1 MRIRAE
7 TSLPF
12 NLLTFLRGC
21 VALRLASFVALG
33 MCLCSC
39 TLLANSPYLVQRT
52 LVPVLQDG
60 QGLVVSRGGE
70 IPYQRWRVSSWDD
83 DLRYVWLVGDY
94 DFRKS
99 NSVEIILYFH
109 GMHSKDYYTS
119 FRKELALLT
128 SKRPNRP
135 FLFVGFVDTPF
146 VRAEDRSK
154 GRWSSLAPRAGE
166 RPDRLIET
174 VNGVFKAFRKRFPH
188 IHKDRTFL
196 TLAGFSGGGR
206 VLDSVAAW
214 LSKTGKDDP
223 YAEVFRSRLT
233 KLAYFDCWFGNHVG
247 ETVPMLLQDNP
258 GMKIVGTVHMDTP
271 RKNALIL
278 ANKYKMRAD
287 TKKRELVGLNGRL
300 VIYAN
305 DSHWAA
311 MIARLKEAL

>member
-1 MRIRAE
+1 MRFVAE
-7 TSLPF
+7 ASLP
-12 NLLTFLRGC
+12 LTFRSFCRKLL
-21 VALRLASFVALG
+21 ALRLACLAVLAFSF
-33 MCLCSC
+33 CSC
-39 TLLANSPYLVQRT
+39 TILAHSPYIVQRT
-52 LVPVLQDG
+52 HVPVLKEG
-60 QGLVVSRGGE
+60 QGLVVSQAGRV
-70 IPYQRWRVSSWDD
+70 PYQRWRISSWDD

-99 NSVEIILYFH
+99 DSVEIILYFH

-119 FRKELALLT
+119 FRKELELLT
-128 SKRPNRP
+128 SKREHRP
-135 FLFVGFVDTPF
+135 FLFVGFVDTPYVF
-146 VRAEDRSK
+146 AEDQSK
-154 GRWSSLAPRAGE
+154 GRWSSLAPPAGE

-174 VNGVFKAFRKRFPH
+174 VNGIFKAFRKRFPQV
-188 IHKDRTFL
+188 HKERTHL

-206 VLDSVAAW
+206 VLDAVAAW
-214 LSKTGKDDP
+214 LSKADKDDP

-233 KLAYFDCWFGNHVG
+233 KLAYFDCWFGKKVAQ
-247 ETVPMLLQDNP
+247 TVPILLQDNP

-287 TKKRELVGLNGRL
+287 TKNRELVGLDGRL